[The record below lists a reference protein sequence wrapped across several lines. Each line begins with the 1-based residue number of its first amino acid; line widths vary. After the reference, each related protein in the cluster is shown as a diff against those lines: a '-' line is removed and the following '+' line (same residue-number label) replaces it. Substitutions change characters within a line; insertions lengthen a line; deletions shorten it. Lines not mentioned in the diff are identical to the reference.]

1 MIHSVGVYPIS
12 ANPPTL
18 GHADIMRRAS
28 YCFKRLYWVAAIN
41 PDKKV
46 DFPVPLQLEM
56 MMEYVRHY
64 KLKNVTVDRVQGS
77 MVHYATKKEAKFI
90 IRGIRNTND
99 LQLEMDLSTAYR
111 GMNDS
116 IETICFMADSK
127 LVMVS
132 SNLVR
137 QIAKVQESIRP
148 YVLPSVA
155 DMIESH
161 YEKTLDFS

>member
-1 MIHSVGVYPIS
+1 MRTNVGVYPIS

-28 YCFKRLYWVAAIN
+28 MCFNRLYWVAAIN
-41 PDKKV
+41 PHKAI
-46 DFPVPLQLEM
+46 DFPVDLQLRM
-56 MMEYVRHY
+56 MKEYTKHY
-64 KLKNVTVDRVQGS
+64 KLKNVIVDHVEGS
-77 MVHYATKKEAKFI
+77 MVRYTTQKNAKFI

-99 LQLEMDLSTAYR
+99 LQLEMELSTAYR
-111 GMNDS
+111 GMNEA

-137 QIAKVQESIRP
+137 QIAKVQESIRA

-155 DMIESH
+155 ELIEDH
-161 YEKTLDFS
+161 YAETLFS

>member
-1 MIHSVGVYPIS
+1 MQNHIGVYPIS

-28 YCFKRLYWVAAIN
+28 SCFCRLYWVAAIN
-41 PDKKV
+41 PDKKT
-46 DFPVPLQLEM
+46 DFPIPLQLAM
-56 MMEYVRHY
+56 MEEYVRHY
-64 KLKNVTVDRVQGS
+64 KLTNVVIEHVQGS
-77 MVHYATKKEAKFI
+77 MVHYATQKGAKFI

-111 GMNDS
+111 GMNDM
-116 IETICFMADSK
+116 IETICFMADPK

-137 QIAKVQESIRP
+137 QIAKVKESIKP
-148 YVLPSVA
+148 YVLPPVA
-155 DMIESH
+155 KIIEDH
-161 YEKTLDFS
+161 YKRTLKL

>member
-1 MIHSVGVYPIS
+1 MNTNIGVYPIS

-18 GHADIMRRAS
+18 GHADIMKRAS
-28 YCFKRLYWVAAIN
+28 SCFHQLYWVAAIN
-41 PDKKV
+41 PDKKI
-46 DFPVPLQLEM
+46 DFPISLQLEM
-56 MMEYVRHY
+56 MEEYVNHY
-64 KLKNVTVDRVQGS
+64 KLKNVTVDSVKGS
-77 MVHYATKKEAKFI
+77 MVHYATEKRAKFI

-111 GMNDS
+111 GINDS

-137 QIAKVQESIRP
+137 QIAKVKESIEP

-155 DMIESH
+155 KKVEKH
-161 YEKTLDFS
+161 YKKSLRL